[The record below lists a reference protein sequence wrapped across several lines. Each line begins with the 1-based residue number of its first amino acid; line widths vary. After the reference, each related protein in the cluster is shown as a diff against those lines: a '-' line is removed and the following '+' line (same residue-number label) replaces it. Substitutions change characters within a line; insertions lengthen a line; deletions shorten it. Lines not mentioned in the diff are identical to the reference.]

1 MGAMDMK
8 ILEAQRLRRS
18 LYRLTLDSGE
28 ELPIDKRTFDE
39 SPYRVGG
46 QIDAEQ
52 LAALAAQSVYNRA
65 HDTALYWLGQR
76 DLSGRELEK
85 KLAAGET
92 PPEVASAVVERLR
105 QVGLLDDAAY
115 ARRAARSLAQYKQYP
130 RRRVEQELLRRGI
143 DRQTAREAVE
153 ETDSD
158 DFQQALALVRKKYYN
173 KLTDRDLR
181 QKTVAA
187 LARRG
192 YPFEVARR
200 AVETAAQEQ
209 TDAEET
215 DEEWL

>member
-1 MGAMDMK
+1 MK
-8 ILEAQRLRRS
+8 ILEVQRLRRS

-28 ELPIDKRTFDE
+28 TPEVDKRTFDE
-39 SPYRVGG
+39 SPYRLGG
-46 QIDAEQ
+46 CIDGEQ
-52 LAALAAQSVYNRA
+52 LAALTAQSVYNRA

-76 DLSGRELEK
+76 DFSGKELEK
-85 KLAAGET
+85 KLTAGGT
-92 PPEVASAVVERLR
+92 PPEVAAAVTERLR

-115 ARRAARSLAQYKQYP
+115 ARRAARSLTQYKQYP

-158 DFQQALALVRKKYYN
+158 DFQQALALVQKKYYN

-192 YPFEVARR
+192 YSFEVARR
-200 AVETAAQEQ
+200 AVETAAQTQ

>member
-8 ILEAQRLRRS
+8 ILEIQRLRRS
-18 LYRLTLDSGE
+18 LYRMKLDSGE
-28 ELPIDKRTFDE
+28 ELQVDKRTFDE
-39 SPYRVGG
+39 SPYRAGG
-46 QIDAEQ
+46 CIGEEQ
-52 LAALAAQSVYNRA
+52 LAALTAQSAYNRA

-76 DLSGRELEK
+76 DFSGKELEK
-85 KLAAGET
+85 KLIAGEA
-92 PPEVASAVVERLR
+92 PPAVAAAVAERLR

-115 ARRAARSLAQYKQYP
+115 ARRAARSLTQYKQYP

-158 DFQQALALVRKKYYN
+158 DFQQALALVQKKYYN

-192 YPFEVARR
+192 YSFEVARR
-200 AVETAAQEQ
+200 AVETAAQTQ

>member
-1 MGAMDMK
+1 MK
-8 ILEAQRLRRS
+8 ILEVQRLRRS

-28 ELPIDKRTFDE
+28 EPEVDKRTFDE
-39 SPYRVGG
+39 SPYRAGG
-46 QIDAEQ
+46 CIDGEQ
-52 LAALAAQSVYNRA
+52 LAALMAQSVYNRA
-65 HDTALYWLGQR
+65 RDTALYWLGQR
-76 DLSGRELEK
+76 DFSGKELEK
-85 KLAAGET
+85 KLAA
-92 PPEVASAVVERLR
+92 AVTERLR

-115 ARRAARSLAQYKQYP
+115 ARRAARSLTQYKQYP

-158 DFQQALALVRKKYYN
+158 DFQQALALVQKKYYN

-192 YPFEVARR
+192 YSFEVARR
-200 AVETAAQEQ
+200 AVETAAQTQ

>member
-1 MGAMDMK
+1 MK
-8 ILEAQRLRRS
+8 ILEVQRLRRS

-28 ELPIDKRTFDE
+28 EPEVDKRTFDE
-39 SPYRVGG
+39 SPYRAGG
-46 QIDAEQ
+46 CIDGEQ
-52 LAALAAQSVYNRA
+52 LAALMAQSVYNRA
-65 HDTALYWLGQR
+65 RDTALYWLGQR
-76 DLSGRELEK
+76 DFSGKELEK
-85 KLAAGET
+85 KLAAGGT
-92 PPEVASAVVERLR
+92 PPEVAAAVTERLR

-115 ARRAARSLAQYKQYP
+115 ARRAARSLTQYKQYP

-158 DFQQALALVRKKYYN
+158 DFQQALALVQKKYYN

-192 YPFEVARR
+192 YSFEVARR
-200 AVETAAQEQ
+200 AVETAAQTQ